1 MEFSENSTKKRI
13 KKESFVDKTKEPHLL
28 FYRIPPIENI
38 SLSEFEELAKRRL
51 AVLKHVESVG
61 IRHVKGSEEYN
72 ERMDKELKKLMPIAH
87 RKMSG
92 EDLAAHK
99 RDDRIS
105 HFILRLAYCRSEDLR
120 RWFIQQE
127 LDLFRYRFLREYSE
141 SVTQFLAENKL
152 HYTPIPENEKDALNE
167 KLVRS
172 SPGISASMMAHTDF
186 FKVPFTEA
194 LDLVRGRKVFIQK
207 GYAFVPHSELVSI
220 VITAFRSHLSQSL
233 AITARG
239 IPHLEEDGRLLP
251 MLNNLSKQ
259 YLGQDYSNSKR
270 SGNSAINLED
280 IEKYSKQSF
289 PLCMRQLHMSLKE
302 HHHLRH
308 GGRMQYGLF
317 LKGIGMTLEQAMT
330 FWRSEFTRIMDMDKF
345 DKQYSYNIR
354 HNYGKEGKRANY
366 TPYSCMKV
374 IMSNAPGQGDYHGCP
389 FRHTD
394 GALLKQRL
402 STFGL
407 TQQGVDQVMELVKG
421 HHYQLA
427 CTRYFELSHNVPET
441 EFLLNHPNQYFEESL
456 RVRGGG
462 TGRKEGFS
470 STPSNR
476 KPVSRYAS
484 TPSQNNSQS
493 PSTAPSQAK
502 VKTDPEAEFDE
513 MDISFEEAEALEK
526 ALQEATTA

>member
-172 SPGISASMMAHTDF
+172 SSGISASMMAHTDF

-233 AITARG
+233 AIPENEKDALNEKLVRSSPGISASMMAHTDFFKVPFTEALDLVRGRKVFIQKGYAFVPHSELVSIVITAFRS
-239 IPHLEEDGRLLP
+239 HL
-251 MLNNLSKQ
+251 SQ
-259 YLGQDYSNSKR
+259 SSADYSNSKR

-330 FWRSEFTRIMDMDKF
+330 FWSYAHEEDTLCDCGETRTMDHIL
-345 DKQYSYNIR
+345 Q
-354 HNYGKEGKRANY
+354 
-366 TPYSCMKV
+366 C
-374 IMSNAPGQGDYHGCP
+374 
-389 FRHTD
+389 
-394 GALLKQRL
+394 
-402 STFGL
+402 
-407 TQQGVDQVMELVKG
+407 
-421 HHYQLA
+421 
-427 CTRYFELSHNVPET
+427 
-441 EFLLNHPNQYFEESL
+441 
-456 RVRGGG
+456 GG
-462 TGRKEGFS
+462 TGCTDEDLALV
-470 STPSNR
+470 NE
-476 KPVSRYAS
+476 
-484 TPSQNNSQS
+484 
-493 PSTAPSQAK
+493 TAIAAI
-502 VKTDPEAEFDE
+502 E
-513 MDISFEEAEALEK
+513 
-526 ALQEATTA
+526 